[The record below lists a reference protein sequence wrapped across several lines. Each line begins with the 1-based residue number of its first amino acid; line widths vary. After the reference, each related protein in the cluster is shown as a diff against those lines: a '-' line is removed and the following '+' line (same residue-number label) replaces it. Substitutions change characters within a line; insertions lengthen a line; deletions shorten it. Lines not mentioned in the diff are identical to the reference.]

1 MDDHTNT
8 VALSPDGRRIVTAS
22 TTGDAQVWDA
32 GSGELLGP
40 LGTNRGEVHAVRFH
54 PEGTR
59 IAVAGG
65 DGTIRLFDPQTLE
78 EIVHLRGQE
87 AYVSVRGLEPRRL
100 DARFRIGRRFAP
112 SLAHRV
118 REAAK
123 RPACSLARA
132 PGRGV
137 ANRRRPIPR
146 VGADRRRGRAPSR
159 GLRTGRQAPS
169 VSSDR
174 AVRPTIPLILPL

>member
-1 MDDHTNT
+1 VDDHTNT

-78 EIVHLRGQE
+78 EIVHLRGHE
-87 AYVSVRGLEPRRL
+87 AYVSDVAWSPDGSTLASASGDGSLRLWHTVSVRQRNARRARWRELRGEASPIVAGLFRELGRTDAVAALLREDSAL
-100 DARFRIGRRFAP
+100 DAKLRRSALTELFA
-112 SLAHRV
+112 RQ
-118 REAAK
+118 
-123 RPACSLARA
+123 
-132 PGRGV
+132 
-137 ANRRRPIPR
+137 
-146 VGADRRRGRAPSR
+146 SR
-159 GLRTGRQAPS
+159 
-169 VSSDR
+169 
-174 AVRPTIPLILPL
+174 